1 MSAEGLGA
9 IRVRVEVLLGE
20 TELSLAEIASLG
32 EGSLVELARRADEP
46 LVLRAGG
53 REIARG
59 EVVVI
64 DQAYGLRITS
74 LSSPGGA
81 S

>member
-1 MSAEGLGA
+1 MSAEGLGG
-9 IRVRVEVLLGE
+9 IRVRVEALLGE
-20 TELSLAEIASLG
+20 TELSLAEIAALG
-32 EGSLVELARRADEP
+32 EGSLVEFARRADEP

-74 LSSPGGA
+74 LSAPGGTP
-81 S
+81 